1 MESSCVVKIFSVRLD
16 QTCPDLAGLNLRS
29 SKFYVL
35 FDLPSYK
42 LEATRTP
49 AILPTRKPGASTRQ
63 DLVLKFDYESSYD
76 YSSRGKR
83 QALDDM
89 LSRYHADVNFT
100 LICLPDESQ
109 SEVNLGRAV
118 VRLDNRIARKDDVQK
133 ESFPVLSYYKE
144 QVGTIKLSTSM
155 PSLLLAVCIETNP
168 AADDHIKDSLSRKTQ
183 STSKADSREMCTV
196 CISSVQLEQS
206 CRALQNPELDN
217 TNSFVSFDLPGF
229 DMDETETS
237 LSLPTPRP
245 GWTKAKD
252 FHLRFNF
259 QKRFDYSYDTNYN
272 KRIQLA
278 TLLMASPVKLP
289 FTLVCEAEDQDSEF
303 FLDFGTAVVK
313 LEDRVSDGKDIQDES
328 FPLLNGDEV
337 VGSITISTNL
347 PSLLREICDEIPE
360 GKKKSITFLKS

>member
-1 MESSCVVKIFSVRLD
+1 MESSCLVKIFSVRLD

-100 LICLPDESQ
+100 LMCLPDESQ

-133 ESFPVLSYYKE
+133 ESFP
-144 QVGTIKLSTSM
+144 
-155 PSLLLAVCIETNP
+155 A
-168 AADDHIKDSLSRKTQ
+168 LSRRTQ

-245 GWTKAKD
+245 GRTKAKD

>member
-63 DLVLKFDYESSYD
+63 DLVLEIRLRN
-76 YSSRGKR
+76 RGKR

-133 ESFPVLSYYKE
+133 ESFP
-144 QVGTIKLSTSM
+144 
-155 PSLLLAVCIETNP
+155 A
-168 AADDHIKDSLSRKTQ
+168 LSRKTQ

>member
-100 LICLPDESQ
+100 LMCLPDESQ

-133 ESFPVLSYYKE
+133 ESFP
-144 QVGTIKLSTSM
+144 
-155 PSLLLAVCIETNP
+155 A
-168 AADDHIKDSLSRKTQ
+168 LSRRTQ

-245 GWTKAKD
+245 GRTKAKD